1 MKPVKRMGMGML
13 SVLVV
18 AGGLALGGAAGCD
31 SQEVQAPP
39 PPVPVGFTP
48 DESVNAG
55 GGGAEVYLKG
65 RVAGDRVVVD
75 VIAKG
80 AADVHGAAFRLHWDS
95 AKLAFVEARG
105 SDAWSQKAVLVAKEG
120 IPGELV
126 VAWTEK
132 GTGKP
137 LDARDDTILGSI
149 DFTVKT
155 HDGAS
160 LAFRTD
166 RSMLIDTKGTN
177 LVTSWRAGKV
187 AAR

>member
-1 MKPVKRMGMGML
+1 MTTAILGPLRRGLLPLLLITPVL
-13 SVLVV
+13 TTPL
-18 AGGLALGGAAGCD
+18 LGCE

-48 DESVNAG
+48 DEG
-55 GGGAEVYLKG
+55 GGAGAEVYLKG
-65 RVAGDRVVVD
+65 RVAADRVVVD

-80 AADVHGAAFRLHWDS
+80 ATDVHGVAFRLHWDS
-95 AKLAFVEARG
+95 AKLGFIEARG

-149 DFTVKT
+149 DFAVKT
-155 HDGAS
+155 RDGAALS
-160 LAFRTD
+160 FRAD

-177 LVTSWRAGKV
+177 LASTWRGGQV

>member
-1 MKPVKRMGMGML
+1 MKIKLG
-13 SVLVV
+13 LVV
-18 AGGLALGGAAGCD
+18 VVVLASLAALGCE
-31 SQEVQAPP
+31 SQEEKAPP

-48 DESVNAG
+48 DSDPG
-55 GGGAEVYLKG
+55 GGSAEVYLKG

-95 AKLAFVEARG
+95 SKLAFVEARG
-105 SDAWSQKAVLVAKEG
+105 SDAWSQQAVLVAKEG

-149 DFTVKT
+149 DFAVKT

-160 LAFRTD
+160 LSFRTD

-177 LVTSWRAGKV
+177 LVSTWRGGKV